1 MQVGFVL
8 NECFFLSINF
18 KIFDIKHVVYMAF
31 NEFLW
36 KKRQLP
42 RKIAR
47 GGGVLTSST
56 CIHVHVYI
64 GAMPAYILY
73 FVLLTLG
80 NVVSGPVCGKK
91 FGDQTF
97 IGKWMNNW
105 FIAGDRGQTM
115 NGRKIESSCF
125 YQKTWIN

>member
-1 MQVGFVL
+1 M
-8 NECFFLSINF
+8 
-18 KIFDIKHVVYMAF
+18 
-31 NEFLW
+31 
-36 KKRQLP
+36 KKASTTPENREG
-42 RKIAR
+42 

-80 NVVSGPVCGKK
+80 NGVNGPMCGKK

-97 IGKWMNNW
+97 IGK
-105 FIAGDRGQTM
+105 
-115 NGRKIESSCF
+115 
-125 YQKTWIN
+125 

>member
-1 MQVGFVL
+1 ML
-8 NECFFLSINF
+8 CTWHLTNF
-18 KIFDIKHVVYMAF
+18 YEKSVNYPGKS
-31 NEFLW
+31 
-36 KKRQLP
+36 RG
-42 RKIAR
+42 

-80 NVVSGPVCGKK
+80 NVVSGPVCRKK

-97 IGKWMNNW
+97 IGK
-105 FIAGDRGQTM
+105 
-115 NGRKIESSCF
+115 
-125 YQKTWIN
+125 

>member
-1 MQVGFVL
+1 MNV
-8 NECFFLSINF
+8 FLLINF
-18 KIFDIKHVVYMAF
+18 KIFDIKHVVYLAF
-31 NEFLW
+31 NEFLS

-47 GGGVLTSST
+47 GEGGVLTSSN

-80 NVVSGPVCGKK
+80 NGVSGPVCGKK

-97 IGKWMNNW
+97 IGK
-105 FIAGDRGQTM
+105 
-115 NGRKIESSCF
+115 
-125 YQKTWIN
+125 